1 MRALIGRDGRSAA
14 AVGPGRP
21 WWTLAIVALA
31 WFLVLLDDTAVAI
44 ALPTVGR
51 DLGLG
56 LVGLEWVVN
65 VYTLAFAVLTLWG
78 GMCVDRFGARR
89 VFLIGLALFSAASL
103 AAGVSADGAALIV
116 ARAGQ
121 GAAAALV
128 GPAALAILMT
138 SFAGP
143 RRGVALGVWSAVGA
157 AALAGGPLLGAV
169 LITMLGWQSIF
180 LVNVPLGAGM
190 LIIARAAMPAA
201 EASALSSR
209 GAPVDVAGMATS
221 AVALSALV
229 FGLTQAGTYGWRSAA
244 LWFILAVAAASLALF
259 VWVERRAAVPLLD
272 LALFRV
278 PNLLAANV
286 LGLLNLAVM
295 CSLFFFLSLYLQTA
309 AEASPIQAGLTLLP
323 LALLAAV
330 VAPAAG
336 WLVSRAGPR
345 WLIGTG
351 MALTA
356 AGLALLAGINVQW
369 GQWQLLPGLLLAGLG
384 IGLATTPIT
393 TAAMDQVPARH
404 YGIASA
410 TLNSFRMVG
419 LSLGVAIMGAI
430 VAAQWPRD
438 ITQSDADPAA
448 FTAGLSNGFLVN
460 AALAL
465 AAAGLA
471 IATIRTRL
479 AGHPGRRGDGAQPE
493 PARPHGQPVVEVLS
507 FDGCPNHHDLTTRIH
522 SLLAHHRISATLV
535 ETRVDTDE
543 QAVDVRFLG
552 SPTVR
557 VNGHDV
563 DPTAHARHDY
573 GLQCRIYPT
582 EDGLHR
588 TPPDAWIM
596 AALRQASM
604 TAPG

>member
-1 MRALIGRDGRSAA
+1 MRVQIGSDGRSVA
-14 AVGPGRP
+14 AVASSRP

-51 DLGLG
+51 DVGLG

-78 GMCVDRFGARR
+78 GRCVDRFGARR
-89 VFLIGLALFSAASL
+89 VFLIGLALFTLASL
-103 AAGVSADGAALIV
+103 VAGVSPDGATLIV

-157 AALAGGPLLGAV
+157 GALAGGPLLGAV
-169 LITMLGWQSIF
+169 LTSSLGWPSIF
-180 LVNVPLGAGM
+180 LVNVPLGAAM
-190 LIIARAAMPAA
+190 LIIAQKAMPGA
-201 EASALSSR
+201 EPSALSSR
-209 GAPVDVAGMATS
+209 GARVDVAGMATS

-229 FGLTQAGTYGWRSAA
+229 FGLTQASTYGWRSAA
-244 LWFILAVAAASLALF
+244 LWSILALAAASLALF
-259 VWVERRAAVPLLD
+259 VVVERRAAVPLLD

-286 LGLLNLAVM
+286 LGLVNLAVM

-309 AEASPIQAGLTLLP
+309 AEASPIQAGLALLP

-330 VAPAAG
+330 IAPAAG
-336 WLVSRAGPR
+336 WLVSRVSPR
-345 WLIGTG
+345 WLIGAG

-369 GQWQLLPGLLLAGLG
+369 GQWQLLPGLLIAGLG

-393 TAAMDQVPARH
+393 TAAMDRVPARQ

-438 ITQSDADPAA
+438 ITQPDADPGA

-471 IATIRTRL
+471 IAAVRTRP
-479 AGHPGRRGDGAQPE
+479 AAHPGRRGRGAEPE
-493 PARPHGQPVVEVLS
+493 PGPPHAQAAVEVL
-507 FDGCPNHHDLTTRIH
+507 
-522 SLLAHHRISATLV
+522 
-535 ETRVDTDE
+535 
-543 QAVDVRFLG
+543 
-552 SPTVR
+552 
-557 VNGHDV
+557 
-563 DPTAHARHDY
+563 
-573 GLQCRIYPT
+573 
-582 EDGLHR
+582 
-588 TPPDAWIM
+588 
-596 AALRQASM
+596 
-604 TAPG
+604 